1 MRIAYLLLSHKYPE
15 QLVRLVHRLNT
26 ERTSFFVHFDKKS
39 NDEMYRQ
46 IVRRLG
52 GLPNVYFLDRQ
63 KVYWGDF
70 SHLTVQINGM
80 QEILSKDI
88 LFDYIIFLTGQD
100 YPIKPNSWIE
110 NTLREHKPNSFIEY
124 FALPDARWLYNKG
137 GLDRVEN
144 WHFRLFGRRLTFPGR
159 RSFNSR
165 IISLLW
171 SAAVSLLPSK
181 REFPQG
187 FKPFGGSAHWCLSR
201 ECAEYI
207 NDFVKR
213 NHAFV
218 NFFKYVY
225 LPEEIFFQTIIL
237 NSFLMSR
244 VINRSL
250 WHVDWSANQ
259 SHPEILRKTDFGE
272 LARSSCLFAR
282 KFDVTE
288 DTDVLDMIDHNL
300 LSNFGKNQTS

>member
-26 ERTSFFVHFDKKS
+26 ERTSFFVHVDKKS

-70 SHLTVQINGM
+70 SHLTVQIKGM
-80 QEILSKDI
+80 QEILNKGI

-110 NTLREHKPNSFIEY
+110 NTLRKHKPNSNIEG
-124 FALPDARWLYNKG
+124 FALPDARWGYKG

-144 WHFRLFGRRLTFPGR
+144 WHFRLFAWRPTFPGE

-207 NDFVKR
+207 NEFVKR

-218 NFFKYVY
+218 NFFKYVL

-237 NSFLMSR
+237 NSFLRSR

-250 WHVDWSANQ
+250 WHVDWSANL
-259 SHPEILRKTDFGE
+259 SHPAILYKTDFGE

-288 DTDVLDMIDHNL
+288 DTDVLDMIDYNL